1 MRVDGYSVFMNME
14 HFSYKGISLQAS
26 GTTDTKESFK
36 SGESTKAPI
45 VGGLDSINLKDENG
59 IIKDLSASLLKNI
72 SDRIENS
79 DRFEL
84 SSTYI
89 EAEALSFQT
98 TAYVKTA
105 DREIAF
111 ELNVSLSRSF
121 MQQTNIS
128 LNDTKTLQDPIILEL
143 SGSFP
148 SLGSKTFAFDID
160 SDGEEDQISMLGANS
175 AFLALDKNSN
185 NIIDNGSELFGA
197 KSSNGFEELR
207 AYDDDKNGWIDENDK
222 IFNKLRIWKKSQGE
236 DKLIALGEV
245 GIGAIFLGDISTPF
259 ELKTLSNEQLGAMR
273 KSSFFLFE
281 NGKAGVISQI
291 DLAVSKESSNETK
304 LLTSANE
311 SLKKLQG
318 INSYKTE
325 SQESDDSMDKTL
337 EKLQKLLKSL
347 EAKLSSAKDEEKPS
361 LQAQIGS
368 IFSQMMSLISKNQ

>member
-14 HFSYKGISLQAS
+14 HFSYKGISLRAS

-36 SGESTKAPI
+36 SDESAKAPI
-45 VGGLDSINLKDENG
+45 VSSLGSVDLKDENG
-59 IIKDLSASLLKNI
+59 IIKDLSASLLKSI
-72 SDRIENS
+72 RDRIENS
-79 DRFEL
+79 NRFEL

-89 EAEALSFQT
+89 EAEALSFQA
-98 TAYVKTA
+98 TAYVKTD
-105 DREIAF
+105 DREIALQ
-111 ELNVSLSRSF
+111 LNVSLSRSF

-128 LNDTKTLQDPIILEL
+128 FEDTKVLQDPLILEL

-148 SLGSKTFAFDID
+148 SLSSKTFDIDID

-185 NIIDNGSELFGA
+185 NIIDDGSELFGA

-259 ELKTLSNEQLGAMR
+259 ELKTLSNEQLGVMR
-273 KSSFFLFE
+273 GSSFFLFE

-291 DLAVSKESSNETK
+291 DLAVSKESSDETK
-304 LLTSANE
+304 LLISAND

-318 INSYKTE
+318 INSYKAE

-347 EAKLSSAKDEEKPS
+347 ETKLSHAEDGEKAS

-368 IFSQMMSLISKNQ
+368 VFSQMMSLISKNQ